1 MCPCGE
7 HFFTKTAS
15 SIVHILFIPPKLT
28 PGACNKH
35 LDMIY
40 SLQIYSN

>member
-7 HFFTKTAS
+7 HFFTKTTC
-15 SIVHILFIPPKLT
+15 SIVHILFIPPKLI
-28 PGACNKH
+28 PKGCNVR

-40 SLQIYSN
+40 SLQIHSN